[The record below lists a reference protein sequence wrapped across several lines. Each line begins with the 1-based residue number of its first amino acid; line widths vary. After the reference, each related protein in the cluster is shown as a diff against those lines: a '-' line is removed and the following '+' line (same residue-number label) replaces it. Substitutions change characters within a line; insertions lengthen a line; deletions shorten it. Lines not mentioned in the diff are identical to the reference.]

1 LNKDKPDPTT
11 ILLTDNLIKPSKG
24 ETVEAEKARVKVADI
39 LRSVQDAVAVEQG
52 LVNSYVDSKT
62 FKDPKSIVDTAATWF
77 APFGTNIVAGKVGT
91 DQLGKDASLWQVI
104 KAFAAPG
111 STIADMRD
119 KLANVP
125 ATERIAMT
133 KSLLDSISAKSGLI
147 FSDENQINQMT
158 MANDIVNGQ
167 YTTFDKWM
175 DNFSGLLD
183 AVGVGFLAKGA
194 KKAAKAEKIVDTAEG
209 TVNVGQG
216 TEAIIRPRTFEEL
229 QGNVAGQQDRM
240 ISKLESEKAGLMG
253 DAGNKLDRGAVR
265 DLTAQLADIKAKM
278 VPDTSTKD
286 LAKEIQKT
294 EKLSYKAATSEAERR
309 IQDINSELHAQ
320 SLRIEQQI
328 ESNRKASTAEQR
340 IASIEKEIEQ
350 IRAARADVPGAM
362 TPIADLVRRIEM
374 RSIVSTSNPASPA
387 ILTQQVNPE
396 KSRALFHATFVGDD
410 AVAQAMYGTNRIDAI
425 AGDVFPQIATESGKV
440 STKPV
445 DMQRTLRN
453 SNDVP
458 QEIID
463 AAHTSG
469 ALEYT
474 DAEKAQARAHKV
486 NDFKSAAGLEMM
498 ENMSSFRLEGNQH
511 KISAV
516 YGTPEGSFINAE
528 QAVEQ
533 TINALRHQGI
543 TEGHITV
550 LRKEGLDHVPVPL
563 DSVRGIEDNYLV
575 RVDAAHNLSLSDIT
589 LLEHGD
595 VKRNWFDALPTMVSD
610 NKGSLSRWMFDASSM
625 LHPIYT
631 SAAVVASDKA
641 AKFEEMML
649 KIASRFSDR
658 FTKLDNVQ
666 KARVDSYIREANAK
680 RLPMDTADLLAR
692 GMGANEIA
700 SVKAWREFW
709 DGHYYLE
716 NFDMIRTLD
725 GQGYQKLISPNADLF
740 ARKLESPVG
749 VTKVY
754 DPTQDLVV
762 TPMGTTLS
770 DLYNNGGYVARL
782 RRPTQFGADTV
793 EHVIVRNNSNEY
805 LRKLSDTDQA
815 LNYIE
820 GYYQIQYKA
829 PRFIDEI
836 DANGMRRAIA
846 VGGDTKEAEAFAA
859 RMRQQNP
866 DLVYQVRGD
875 DRAMRTSSDDWFDI
889 NSASGRIAQR
899 HRGKLLEDSTG
910 LNLLGEGQYVV
921 GPVDSAIHAARS
933 VAGRTV
939 GRPVIETAKARFMEQ
954 FKHLELPSDGM
965 GGQRFPRSLSE
976 IGAKGRATDK
986 DVADARTVYE
996 WIHYL
1001 ENGYINT
1008 MDETMKALFN
1018 SIANGFG
1025 KFEMSKAERAVRTA
1039 ADFSVTNAAK
1049 STVVMSFISANPLR
1063 QWIVQPH
1070 QAIRMWSYNPTGTI
1084 NGQISKYVAQFGM
1097 AKMNALQNVSN
1108 DVQEFVKFVDQSGLL
1123 SAVDKQNLV
1132 RGTLLEAADN
1142 SNKIAKAMATVP
1154 NTMRRIGFD
1163 MGEYANTIIHSAAV
1177 FEKYKREGKDVT
1189 KLEVMDQM
1197 HSEIRAL
1204 SYDMN
1209 HAGDMPYNQTT
1220 PAFLLQFMQ
1229 IPHKALLQA
1238 TNRRLD
1244 PWMRGRLVL
1253 SDTLMWGVPGS
1264 ALISHYMGG
1273 GILPDNPQ
1281 LRESFVYGIESM
1293 LGNEFMRWAFKDD
1306 SINVDFSSLAPYD
1319 MQGWASFFK
1328 AMFTDGVSGAI
1339 TNSATGSLLLKDG
1352 SRMQTAIQS
1361 VGRFFGVVKDD
1372 YKDHQEALSVINDVL
1387 SISSGWSNAVKA
1399 HIALE
1404 TGKVYDK
1411 YGNVIDQKA
1420 HPIEAVMIGLGF
1432 PSANQRDMYQASKA
1446 ASEKTKDFKD
1456 EVEQVMDEVSR
1467 YYQRELSKGNTDIEY
1482 ITKVSSFVLKKYEN
1496 NPEAQAIAGAWMN
1509 KNLFQNKEQQLIYQ
1523 MMKAAG
1529 IPEGSSL
1536 RDNIRQMPVS
1546 EDQKQMMLQR
1556 VDDVEKAIKKGE

>member
-1 LNKDKPDPTT
+1 MEETSLDSLLGTEQNPNELDVFQNNPAQGLKLPTAAVRNRAAVTTLLSDQPDQAVENFQMMMAEGEAGGDTLTKNIQNKAVTRATASDTQTAMGILADPKVPFEQKQAIFRSLNKDKPDPTT

-425 AGDVFPQIATESGKV
+425 AGDVFPQVATESGKV

-463 AAHTSG
+463 AAHSSG

-486 NDFKSAAGLEMM
+486 NDFKAVAGLEMM
-498 ENMSSFRLEGNQH
+498 ENMSSFRLEGSQH

-516 YGTPEGSFINAE
+516 YGMPEGSFINAQE
-528 QAVEQ
+528 AFDQAM
-533 TINALRHQGI
+533 NALRHQGVTPDQI
-543 TEGHITV
+543 TI
-550 LRKEGLDHVPVPL
+550 LRKEGLDHVPVKL
-563 DSVRGIEDNYLV
+563 EDVKGVEDNYLV
-575 RVDAAHNLSLSDIT
+575 RVDATHNLSLSDIT

-595 VKRNWFDALPTMVSD
+595 VKRNWLDRISSLVSND
-610 NKGSLSRWMFDASSM
+610 KGSASRWMFDASSM

-641 AKFEEMML
+641 AAFEKMML
-649 KIASRFSDR
+649 EIASRFSDKY
-658 FTKLDNVQ
+658 TGLDKLQ
-666 KARVDSYIREANAK
+666 QTRVDNYIREANAK

-692 GMGANEIA
+692 GMSSAEI
-700 SVKAWREFW
+700 STIKSWREFW

-716 NFDMIRTLD
+716 NLDMVRTLD
-725 GQGYQKLISPNADLF
+725 GQGYQKLVSSNADLF

-820 GYYQIQYKA
+820 GYYQVQYKA
-829 PRFIDEI
+829 PRFVDEI
-836 DANGMRRAIA
+836 DANGMRRAVA

-866 DLVYQVRGD
+866 DMVYQVRAD
-875 DRAMRTSSDDWFDI
+875 DRAMRTSGDDWFDI
-889 NSASGRIAQR
+889 NSASGRVAQR

-939 GRPVIETAKARFMEQ
+939 GRPVIEAAKARFIEQ
-954 FKHLELPSDGM
+954 FKTYLPSDGM
-965 GGQRFPRSLSE
+965 GGVRFPRSVGE
-976 IGAKGRATDK
+976 IGIKGGR
-986 DVADARTVYE
+986 
-996 WIHYL
+996 
-1001 ENGYINT
+1001 
-1008 MDETMKALFN
+1008 
-1018 SIANGFG
+1018 
-1025 KFEMSKAERAVRTA
+1025 
-1039 ADFSVTNAAK
+1039 
-1049 STVVMSFISANPLR
+1049 
-1063 QWIVQPH
+1063 
-1070 QAIRMWSYNPTGTI
+1070 
-1084 NGQISKYVAQFGM
+1084 
-1097 AKMNALQNVSN
+1097 
-1108 DVQEFVKFVDQSGLL
+1108 
-1123 SAVDKQNLV
+1123 
-1132 RGTLLEAADN
+1132 
-1142 SNKIAKAMATVP
+1142 
-1154 NTMRRIGFD
+1154 
-1163 MGEYANTIIHSAAV
+1163 
-1177 FEKYKREGKDVT
+1177 
-1189 KLEVMDQM
+1189 
-1197 HSEIRAL
+1197 
-1204 SYDMN
+1204 
-1209 HAGDMPYNQTT
+1209 
-1220 PAFLLQFMQ
+1220 LLQVLLMLVLCMSGFIIWKTDISTLWITHLKLCSM
-1229 IPHKALLQA
+1229 LLQMDSVSSECLKL
-1238 TNRRLD
+1238 N
-1244 PWMRGRLVL
+1244 VL
-1253 SDTLMWGVPGS
+1253 LC
-1264 ALISHYMGG
+1264 
-1273 GILPDNPQ
+1273 
-1281 LRESFVYGIESM
+1281 
-1293 LGNEFMRWAFKDD
+1293 
-1306 SINVDFSSLAPYD
+1306 
-1319 MQGWASFFK
+1319 
-1328 AMFTDGVSGAI
+1328 
-1339 TNSATGSLLLKDG
+1339 LLL
-1352 SRMQTAIQS
+1352 M
-1361 VGRFFGVVKDD
+1361 
-1372 YKDHQEALSVINDVL
+1372 
-1387 SISSGWSNAVKA
+1387 
-1399 HIALE
+1399 
-1404 TGKVYDK
+1404 
-1411 YGNVIDQKA
+1411 
-1420 HPIEAVMIGLGF
+1420 
-1432 PSANQRDMYQASKA
+1432 
-1446 ASEKTKDFKD
+1446 
-1456 EVEQVMDEVSR
+1456 
-1467 YYQRELSKGNTDIEY
+1467 
-1482 ITKVSSFVLKKYEN
+1482 
-1496 NPEAQAIAGAWMN
+1496 
-1509 KNLFQNKEQQLIYQ
+1509 
-1523 MMKAAG
+1523 
-1529 IPEGSSL
+1529 
-1536 RDNIRQMPVS
+1536 
-1546 EDQKQMMLQR
+1546 
-1556 VDDVEKAIKKGE
+1556 